1 MEKSVTER
9 WPEVLL
15 ETKGLTKHFGGLAAV
30 SQLAMHVNQGEIVGL
45 IGPNGAGKTT
55 VFNLITGFVRPTSGK
70 VLFDGH
76 DITGKKPHL
85 VAETGIGRTFQLAY
99 FFPDFTVLENV
110 VASFYLYPRSGFWE
124 ALFNTPAYRKK
135 EEYILNQAGEI
146 LWLVGLDKVK
156 DEYAKNLPHGHQKV
170 LNVARAL
177 AIKPKLLLLDEPIAG
192 MTRDEIAFSL
202 RVFEKIRSQGTTILL
217 VEHNMEFMSLCDRV
231 IVLNFGHKIAEGVP
245 GEVRQNEDVIQAYFG
260 SEHAA

>member
-1 MEKSVTER
+1 MDKLRTER
-9 WPEVLL
+9 HPEVLL

-30 SQLAMHVNQGEIVGL
+30 SQLDLYVNRGEIVGL

-55 VFNLITGFVRPTSGK
+55 VFNLITGFLRPTSGK

-76 DITGKKPHL
+76 DITGRKPHL
-85 VAETGIGRTFQLAY
+85 IAETGIGRTFQLAY
-99 FFPDFTVLENV
+99 LFPDFTVLENV
-110 VASFYLYPRSGFWE
+110 VASFFLYPRSGFWE

-135 EEYILNQAGEI
+135 EKDILNQAKEV
-146 LWLVGLDKVK
+146 LRLVGLDRVE
-156 DEYAKNLPHGHQKV
+156 DELAKNLPHGHQKV

-192 MTRDEIAFSL
+192 MTRDEIVFSL
-202 RVFEKIRSQGTTILL
+202 GVFDKIRSQGITILF

-231 IVLNFGHKIAEGVP
+231 IVLNFGNKIAEGSSE
-245 GEVRQNEDVIQAYFG
+245 EVRQNEAVIQAYFG

>member
-1 MEKSVTER
+1 
-9 WPEVLL
+9 VLL
-15 ETKGLTKHFGGLAAV
+15 ETRGLTKHFGGLAAV
-30 SQLAMHVNQGEIVGL
+30 SQLDMYVNRGEIVGL

-55 VFNLITGFVRPTSGK
+55 VFNLITGFLRPTRGK

-85 VAETGIGRTFQLAY
+85 IAETGIGRTFQLAY
-99 FFPDFTVLENV
+99 LFPDFSVLENV

-135 EEYILNQAGEI
+135 ERYILNEAREV
-146 LWLVGLDKVK
+146 LRFVGLDKVE
-156 DEYAKNLPHGHQKV
+156 DELAKNLPHGHQKV

-192 MTRDEIAFSL
+192 MTRDEIVFSL
-202 RVFEKIRSQGTTILL
+202 GVFDKIRSQGITILF

-231 IVLNFGHKIAEGVP
+231 IVLNFGNKIAEGSSE
-245 GEVRQNEDVIQAYFG
+245 EVRQNEAVIQAYFG

>member
-1 MEKSVTER
+1 
-9 WPEVLL
+9 VLL
-15 ETKGLTKHFGGLAAV
+15 ETKGLTKNFGGLAAV
-30 SQLAMHVNQGEIVGL
+30 SHLDIHINKGEVVGL

-55 VFNLITGFVRPTSGK
+55 TFNLITGVLSPTTGK
-70 VLFDGH
+70 VIFDGK
-76 DITGKKPHL
+76 DITGWKPHL
-85 VAETGIGRTFQLAY
+85 VTKMGIGRTFQLAY
-99 FFPDFTVLENV
+99 LFPDFTVLENV

-124 ALFNTPAYRKK
+124 ALFNTAAYRKK

-146 LWLVGLDKVK
+146 LRLVGLDKVK
-156 DEYAKNLPHGHQKV
+156 DELAKNLPHGHQKV

-192 MTRDEIAFSL
+192 MTRDEIVFSL
-202 RVFEKIRSQGTTILL
+202 RIFEKIRSQGITILL

-231 IVLNFGHKIAEGVP
+231 IVLNFGHKIAEGSSE
-245 GEVRQNEDVIQAYFG
+245 EVRQNEAVIQAYFG

>member
-1 MEKSVTER
+1 MLKSVIQR
-9 WPEVLL
+9 RPEALL

-30 SQLAMHVNQGEIVGL
+30 SQLDLYVNQGEIVGL

-55 VFNLITGFVRPTSGK
+55 VFNLITGFVRPTTGK

-76 DITGKKPHL
+76 DITGKKPHRI
-85 VAETGIGRTFQLAY
+85 AESGIGRTFQLAY
-99 FFPDFTVLENV
+99 LFPDFTVLENV

-135 EEYILNQAGEI
+135 EEYISNQAREI
-146 LWLVGLDKVK
+146 LQFVGLDKVK
-156 DEYAKNLPHGHQKV
+156 HELAKNLPHGHQKV

-192 MTRDEIAFSL
+192 MTRDEIVFSL
-202 RVFEKIRSQGTTILL
+202 GVFEKIRSQGITILL

-231 IVLNFGHKIAEGVP
+231 IVLNFGNRIAEGSSE
-245 GEVRQNEDVIQAYFG
+245 EVRQNEAVIQAYFG
-260 SEHAA
+260 GEHAA

>member
-1 MEKSVTER
+1 MDKLRTER
-9 WPEVLL
+9 HPEVLL

-30 SQLAMHVNQGEIVGL
+30 SQLDLYVNRGEIVGL

-55 VFNLITGFVRPTSGK
+55 VFNLITGFLRPTSGK

-76 DITGKKPHL
+76 DITGRKPHL
-85 VAETGIGRTFQLAY
+85 IAETGIGRTFQLAY
-99 FFPDFTVLENV
+99 LFPDFTVMENV

-135 EEYILNQAGEI
+135 EKDVLNQAKEV
-146 LWLVGLDKVK
+146 LRLVGLDRVE
-156 DEYAKNLPHGHQKV
+156 DELAKNLPHGHQKV

-192 MTRDEIAFSL
+192 MTRDEIVFSL
-202 RVFEKIRSQGTTILL
+202 GVFDKIRSQGITILF

-231 IVLNFGHKIAEGVP
+231 IVLNFGNKIAEGSSE
-245 GEVRQNEDVIQAYFG
+245 EVRQNEAVIQAYFG

>member
-1 MEKSVTER
+1 MLKSVIQR
-9 WPEVLL
+9 CPEVLL

-30 SQLAMHVNQGEIVGL
+30 SQLDMHVNQGEIVGL

-76 DITGKKPHL
+76 DITGKKPHRI
-85 VAETGIGRTFQLAY
+85 AESGIGRTFQLSY
-99 FFPDFTVLENV
+99 LFPDFTVLENV

-135 EEYILNQAGEI
+135 EEYISNQAREI
-146 LWLVGLDKVK
+146 LQFVGLDKVK
-156 DEYAKNLPHGHQKV
+156 HELAKNLPHGHQKV

-192 MTRDEIAFSL
+192 MTHDEIVFSL
-202 RVFEKIRSQGTTILL
+202 RVFEKIRSQGITILL

-231 IVLNFGHKIAEGVP
+231 IVLNFGHKIAEGSS
-245 GEVRQNEDVIQAYFG
+245 GEVRQNEAVIQAYFG

>member
-1 MEKSVTER
+1 MDKFDKER
-9 WPEVLL
+9 CSGVLL

-30 SQLAMHVNQGEIVGL
+30 SQLDMSVNRGEIVGL

-55 VFNLITGFVRPTSGK
+55 VFNLITGFLRPTSGR
-70 VLFDGH
+70 VLFDGL
-76 DITGKKPHL
+76 DITGKKPHWI
-85 VAETGIGRTFQLAY
+85 AGTGIGRTFQLAY
-99 FFPDFTVLENV
+99 LFPDFTVMENV

-135 EEYILNQAGEI
+135 EKDILNQAKEV
-146 LWLVGLDKVK
+146 LRLVGLDRVE
-156 DEYAKNLPHGHQKV
+156 DELAKNLPHGHQKV

-192 MTRDEIAFSL
+192 MTRDEIVFSL
-202 RVFEKIRSQGTTILL
+202 GVFDKIRSQGITILF

-231 IVLNFGHKIAEGVP
+231 IVLNFGNKIAEGSSE
-245 GEVRQNEDVIQAYFG
+245 EVRQNEAVIQAYFG

>member
-1 MEKSVTER
+1 MEKSSTER
-9 WPEVLL
+9 YREVLL

-30 SQLAMHVNQGEIVGL
+30 SQLDMHVNQGEIVGL

-76 DITGKKPHL
+76 DITAKKPHL
-85 VAETGIGRTFQLAY
+85 IAETGIGRTFQLAY
-99 FFPDFTVLENV
+99 LFPDFTVLENV

-124 ALFNTPAYRKK
+124 ALFNTPAYHKK
-135 EEYILNQAGEI
+135 EEYISNRAREI
-146 LWLVGLDKVK
+146 LQFVGLDKVK
-156 DEYAKNLPHGHQKV
+156 DELAKNLPHGHQKV
-170 LNVARAL
+170 LGVARAL

-192 MTRDEIAFSL
+192 MTRDEIVFSL
-202 RVFEKIRSQGTTILL
+202 GVFDKIRSQGITILL

-231 IVLNFGHKIAEGVP
+231 IVLNFGHKIAEGSSE
-245 GEVRQNEDVIQAYFG
+245 GVRQNEDVIQAYFG

>member
-1 MEKSVTER
+1 MDKFDKER
-9 WPEVLL
+9 CSGVLL

-30 SQLAMHVNQGEIVGL
+30 SQLDLYVNRGEIVGL

-55 VFNLITGFVRPTSGK
+55 VFNLITGFLRPTSGK

-76 DITGKKPHL
+76 DITGRKPHL
-85 VAETGIGRTFQLAY
+85 IAETGIGRTFQLAY
-99 FFPDFTVLENV
+99 LFPDFTVMENV

-135 EEYILNQAGEI
+135 EKDILNQAKEV
-146 LWLVGLDKVK
+146 LRLVGLDRAE
-156 DEYAKNLPHGHQKV
+156 DELAKNLPHGHQKV

-192 MTRDEIAFSL
+192 MTRDEIVFSL
-202 RVFEKIRSQGTTILL
+202 GVFDKIRSQGITILF

-231 IVLNFGHKIAEGVP
+231 IVLNFGNKIAEGSSE
-245 GEVRQNEDVIQAYFG
+245 EVRQNEAVIQAYFG